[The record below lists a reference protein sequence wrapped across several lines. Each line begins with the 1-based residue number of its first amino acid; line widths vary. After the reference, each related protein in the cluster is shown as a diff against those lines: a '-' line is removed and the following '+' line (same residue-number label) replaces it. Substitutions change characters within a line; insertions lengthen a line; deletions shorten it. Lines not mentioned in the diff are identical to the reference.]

1 MDLPV
6 AGSRWA
12 VELLKDGY
20 KAREHAA
27 RFAQG
32 GAYAMLPP
40 AERALVDFRDPL
52 APPLR
57 REHADFHQIF
67 FTAEYSSAVL
77 IGPDG
82 TPSEVSLQA

>member
-1 MDLPV
+1 MDLPLT
-6 AGSRWA
+6 GSRWA
-12 VELLKDGY
+12 VELLKDGDE
-20 KAREHAA
+20 AREHAA

-40 AERALVDFRDPL
+40 AERALVDFRDPS

-57 REHADFHQIF
+57 RERADFHQIY

-77 IGPDG
+77 ITPDG
-82 TPSEVSLQA
+82 TQSEVSLQA